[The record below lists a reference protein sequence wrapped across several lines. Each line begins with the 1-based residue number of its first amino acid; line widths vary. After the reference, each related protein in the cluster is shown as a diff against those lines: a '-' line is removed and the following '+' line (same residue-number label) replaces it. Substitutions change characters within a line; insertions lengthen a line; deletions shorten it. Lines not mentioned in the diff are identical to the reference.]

1 MTATAMV
8 IISLVLVLLG
18 KPSLP
23 TAAAAK
29 AGEKALTNNGPMRS
43 RSPDSAA
50 ISARSLQEGNCT
62 EDTVFVDSLI
72 TNLGYPI
79 GGCYEMATTL
89 LRGFPFYALGGGAA
103 AGDAWIYVSTT
114 GSWEIGTV
122 DEVDDSMG
130 GVSSLSAVCTSEGLL
145 AEDFPEGDN
154 GPTSSQLDG
163 AWQCTCKQ
171 SDKMPCIGSRSVVPV
186 MQKSANTKQDSIGA
200 YAYSSRRS
208 RRAIRTPTLKE
219 SSPFSGY
226 VPCCSQ
232 RSKLPRRIEPQ
243 QRGG

>member
-1 MTATAMV
+1 MTAAAMV

-18 KPSLP
+18 TPSLP

-29 AGEKALTNNGPMRS
+29 AGERALTNNGPMRS
-43 RSPDSAA
+43 KSPDSAPF
-50 ISARSLQEGNCT
+50 SARSLQEGNCT

-122 DEVDDSMG
+122 DEVDDSTG

-145 AEDFPEGDN
+145 AADFPEGDN

-163 AWQCTCKQ
+163 AWQC
-171 SDKMPCIGSRSVVPV
+171 
-186 MQKSANTKQDSIGA
+186 
-200 YAYSSRRS
+200 
-208 RRAIRTPTLKE
+208 
-219 SSPFSGY
+219 
-226 VPCCSQ
+226 
-232 RSKLPRRIEPQ
+232 
-243 QRGG
+243 

>member
-1 MTATAMV
+1 MTSAAMV
-8 IISLVLVLLG
+8 IISLILVLLG
-18 KPSLP
+18 KQSLP
-23 TAAAAK
+23 TAEAAK
-29 AGEKALTNNGPMRS
+29 AGETSLTNNRPMMRS
-43 RSPDSAA
+43 KSPDSAA

-122 DEVDDSMG
+122 DEVDDSTG

-145 AEDFPEGDN
+145 AEDFPEGDD

-163 AWQCTCKQ
+163 AWQC
-171 SDKMPCIGSRSVVPV
+171 
-186 MQKSANTKQDSIGA
+186 
-200 YAYSSRRS
+200 
-208 RRAIRTPTLKE
+208 
-219 SSPFSGY
+219 
-226 VPCCSQ
+226 
-232 RSKLPRRIEPQ
+232 
-243 QRGG
+243 

>member
-1 MTATAMV
+1 MTAAAMV

-18 KPSLP
+18 TPSLP

-29 AGEKALTNNGPMRS
+29 GERALTNDGPVRS
-43 RSPDSAA
+43 KSPDSAA
-50 ISARSLQEGNCT
+50 FSARSLQEGNCT

-79 GGCYEMATTL
+79 GGCYDMATTL

-103 AGDAWIYVSTT
+103 AGDAWIYVSTA

-122 DEVDDSMG
+122 DEVDDSTG

-145 AEDFPEGDN
+145 AADFPEGDN

-163 AWQCTCKQ
+163 AWQCKCK
-171 SDKMPCIGSRSVVPV
+171 
-186 MQKSANTKQDSIGA
+186 
-200 YAYSSRRS
+200 
-208 RRAIRTPTLKE
+208 
-219 SSPFSGY
+219 
-226 VPCCSQ
+226 
-232 RSKLPRRIEPQ
+232 
-243 QRGG
+243 